1 MKKINSNKRFKIFIT
16 LAGISVL
23 FLIINS
29 FQSCTLSRNMTRDK
43 ATEIASFRNW
53 AQPITL
59 AGLPNLYKVS
69 DNLYRGAQPTKEG
82 FKNLKQLGIKTII
95 NLREFHSDKSQI
107 PDSNFIYVSIDT
119 ATWDIKDNEVS
130 RFLQAVRDKDKQPVF
145 VHCKY
150 GSDRTGLMCAVYRIT
165 VDGWSKQQAI
175 DEMTRGGFGY
185 HPAWHNLITYIQ
197 KFDPNKLS
205 P

>member
-1 MKKINSNKRFKIFIT
+1 MEKINSNKRFKIFIT

-29 FQSCTLSRNMTRDK
+29 FQSCTFSRNTVRD
-43 ATEIASFRNW
+43 SFTSITSGRSW
-53 AQPITL
+53 AQPVNSP
-59 AGLPNLYKVS
+59 GLPNLYKVS

-82 FKNLKQLGIKTII
+82 FKNLKQLGIKTVI

-107 PDSNFIYVSIDT
+107 LDSNFIYVSIDT

-130 RFLQAVRDKDKQPVF
+130 RFLQTVRDKDKQPVF

-150 GSDRTGLMCAVYRIT
+150 GSDRTGLMCAVYRIS
-165 VDGWSKQQAI
+165 VEGWSKQQAI
-175 DEMTRGGFGY
+175 DEMTKGGFGY

-197 KFDPNKLS
+197 KFDPNKMK
-205 P
+205 